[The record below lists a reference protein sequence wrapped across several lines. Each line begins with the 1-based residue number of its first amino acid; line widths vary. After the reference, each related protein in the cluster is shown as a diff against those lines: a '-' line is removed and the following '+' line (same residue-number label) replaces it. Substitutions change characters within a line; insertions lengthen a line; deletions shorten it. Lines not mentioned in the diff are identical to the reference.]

1 MKAFKRYAALLG
13 FALVSAQAQ
22 AVEFSFTSGAA
33 VPPAAFG
40 NTYSATTDGLT
51 LTASAWS
58 DTAGSKKTRV
68 KLFESAALTV
78 APDFGMGVCNQDGKL
93 TCASKNNDD
102 ALGNKGADD
111 LILFSFSSTVS
122 LQSLTAYQ
130 LGKDADLS
138 VWAGI
143 GTFSPGGM
151 SSSAI
156 GTATPYQNAN
166 TVAGI
171 RIVDL
176 STFTGSY
183 DWLAV
188 AARIG
193 HSDDF
198 AKLTSLTVTPVTQA
212 VPDAASW
219 MTMLAGLGLVG
230 FAVKR
235 RTRT

>member
-1 MKAFKRYAALLG
+1 MNAFNRYAAILG

-22 AVEFSFTSGAA
+22 AIEFSFTSGAA
-33 VPPAAFG
+33 VSSAAFG
-40 NTYSATTDGLT
+40 NTHIATTDGLT

-58 DTAGSKKTRV
+58 VTAGANRAK
-68 KLFESAALTV
+68 SAALTF
-78 APDFGMGVCNQDGKL
+78 APDFGMGVCNQNEKLDCTGK
-93 TCASKNNDD
+93 KNTLD
-102 ALGNKGADD
+102 NKGDND
-111 LILFSFSSTVS
+111 VILFSFSSKVS
-122 LQSLTAYQ
+122 LRSLTTYQ
-130 LGKDADLS
+130 VGKDADLS
-138 VWAGI
+138 LWAGS
-143 GTFSPGGM
+143 GTFSPDGM
-151 SSSAI
+151 TYQS
-156 GTATPYQNAN
+156 TA

-176 STFTGSY
+176 SRLTGSY

-193 HSDDF
+193 HENDF
-198 AKLTSLTVTPVTQA
+198 AKLQSLAVTPVAQP
-212 VPDAASW
+212 VPDAATW

>member
-1 MKAFKRYAALLG
+1 MNAFNRYAAILG
-13 FALVSAQAQ
+13 FALVSAQVQ

-33 VPPAAFG
+33 VSPAAFG
-40 NTYSATTDGLT
+40 NNYIATADGLT

-58 DTAGSKKTRV
+58 DTAWSKKARAN
-68 KLFESAALTV
+68 LFESAALTV
-78 APDFGMGVCNQDGKL
+78 APGFGMGVCNQDEKINC
-93 TCASKNNDD
+93 TSKNNDD

-111 LILFSFSSTVS
+111 LILFSFSSKVS
-122 LQSLTAYQ
+122 LQSLAAYRV
-130 LGKDADLS
+130 GKDSELS
-138 VWAGI
+138 LWAGI
-143 GTFSPGGM
+143 GTFSPDGM
-151 SSSAI
+151 TSSAI
-156 GTATPYQNAN
+156 GTATLYQNTN
-166 TVAGI
+166 SVAGI

-193 HSDDF
+193 HKDDF
-198 AKLTSLTVTPVTQA
+198 AKLTSLTVTPVAQP
-212 VPDAASW
+212 VPDAATW
-219 MTMLAGLGLVG
+219 TTMLAGLGLVG